1 MKKSLTAETKM
12 MKTNANL
19 MSSRKIKSSGSYLN
33 KCVRFVKPLTVITTT
48 SSMIIMLMITVRVDL
63 QYQ

>member
-1 MKKSLTAETKM
+1 M
-12 MKTNANL
+12 MKTNANS
-19 MSSRKIKSSGSYLN
+19 MSFKKIKSSGSYLN
-33 KCVRFVKPLTVITTT
+33 KCVRFVKPLTVITTI